1 MTECSLGGAG
11 CASLAS
17 RQFRALGT
25 TAFVA
30 TTRPQSIATAELLL
44 REELEEFDRACS
56 RFRPDSEITRVHS
69 ERGRTVAVSPL
80 LGESVRL
87 ALEAAERTH
96 GAVDPTVGAAV
107 IGLGYDR
114 DFAQLSEKDSSTAFR
129 AQPAQGWRC
138 IELDA
143 SNRLLRV
150 PADVVLDLGAT
161 AKAYAADRAASRIAE
176 VTGGGVLVNLGGDI
190 SVHGAPPEG
199 WAIGLALDCA
209 TSPSDVT
216 VVVSIRQGGLASSG
230 TTVRSWRHGARR
242 VHHIIDP
249 RTGDSAETCW
259 ELASVAAPSCAEAN
273 VVSTAAIV
281 WGDAA
286 IDRLSAIGLPSRLV
300 GDDGRVAT
308 LNGWPPDPGDVRGR
322 REKVN

>member
-1 MTECSLGGAG
+1 MAECSLLSPG
-11 CASLAS
+11 CASLPS

-25 TAFVA
+25 SAYVA
-30 TTRPQSIATAELLL
+30 TTRPEAIATAEALL
-44 REELEEFDRACS
+44 REELDEIDRACS
-56 RFRPDSEITRVHS
+56 RFRPYSEITRVHLAH
-69 ERGRTVAVSPL
+69 GRPVVVSPL

-87 ALEAAERTH
+87 ALNAAERTS
-96 GAVDPTVGAAV
+96 GAIDPTVGAAM

-114 DFAQLSEKDSSTAFR
+114 DFAQLSEDDSSRPFR

-150 PADVVLDLGAT
+150 PADVVVDLGAT

-190 SVHGAPPEG
+190 SARGASPDG

-209 TSPSDVT
+209 TSPRDADA
-216 VVVSIRQGGLASSG
+216 VVSIRGGGLASSG
-230 TTVRSWRHGARR
+230 TTVRSWRHGARL

-249 RTGDSAETCW
+249 KTGDSAETCW
-259 ELASVAAPSCAEAN
+259 
-273 VVSTAAIV
+273 
-281 WGDAA
+281 
-286 IDRLSAIGLPSRLV
+286 
-300 GDDGRVAT
+300 
-308 LNGWPPDPGDVRGR
+308 
-322 REKVN
+322 